1 MSLSHP
7 KIEVSCIVIHEKEEN
22 TLNRVIYSNSI
33 INTPII
39 VKMGVKSMKSR
50 HYTLN
55 QGFIEVSCIDVHN
68 LCNSLEFKRKECL
81 FQLGNSVILSL
92 TVLKVILE

>member
-1 MSLSHP
+1 MLETYRRKYRKMSLSHP

-39 VKMGVKSMKSR
+39 VKMGVKSMKSSIDGKER
-50 HYTLN
+50 RYLYQNDVN
-55 QGFIEVSCIDVHN
+55 QLVD
-68 LCNSLEFKRKECL
+68 
-81 FQLGNSVILSL
+81 
-92 TVLKVILE
+92 

>member
-1 MSLSHP
+1 MKSREIEVKHLKKHEIKTLYP

-39 VKMGVKSMKSR
+39 VK
-50 HYTLN
+50 T
-55 QGFIEVSCIDVHN
+55 
-68 LCNSLEFKRKECL
+68 SLFFGKTRY
-81 FQLGNSVILSL
+81 F
-92 TVLKVILE
+92 T